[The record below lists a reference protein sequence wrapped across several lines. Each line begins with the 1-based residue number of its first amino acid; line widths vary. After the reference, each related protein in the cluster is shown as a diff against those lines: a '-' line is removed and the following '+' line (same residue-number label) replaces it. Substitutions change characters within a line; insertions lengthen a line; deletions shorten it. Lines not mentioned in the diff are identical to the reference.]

1 MNDFSFITVGEF
13 VHWNDP
19 AGETSGIYEVNE
31 IRKSGK
37 VLASDDIVLISDSY
51 SEAEVMAC
59 ELQPHQIKENK
70 SFAYCDHT
78 FIGLDILD
86 KKKDWTT
93 NLSNCCGSVTCHN
106 EIWNTKEFLKMSNQH
121 CLKPY
126 DIFLMDDKYAVIPVN
141 NYLSFWGKNSYN
153 RYQSDAAWR
162 KKAEALQA
170 EYAALLSK
178 SIELLKEYVDDNG
191 EQAFNE
197 SDGIAVAAEYHEGW
211 IVEEVIE
218 LTQSADNSIVLET
231 ASGDEFGENSRHDLL
246 PSYMKILKTLSK
258 TN

>member
-1 MNDFSFITVGEF
+1 
-13 VHWNDP
+13 
-19 AGETSGIYEVNE
+19 
-31 IRKSGK
+31 
-37 VLASDDIVLISDSY
+37 
-51 SEAEVMAC
+51 
-59 ELQPHQIKENK
+59 
-70 SFAYCDHT
+70 
-78 FIGLDILD
+78 
-86 KKKDWTT
+86 
-93 NLSNCCGSVTCHN
+93 
-106 EIWNTKEFLKMSNQH
+106 MSNQH

-126 DIFLMDDKYAVIPVN
+126 DIFLMDGKYAVIPVN

-162 KKAEALQA
+162 KKAEALQT
-170 EYAALLSK
+170 EYAALRSK